1 MAETTR
7 NFIAG
12 RMNKSVDERLIPNGE
27 YVDAMNIRLGS
38 TEESEVGSVENTRGN
53 QQLTSL
59 SYNGVPLSS
68 QAKCIGAYED
78 GQRETLY
85 WFVHDPAHSV
95 GGIVDFVVSYNV
107 QLNLLTYHIVTAD
120 AVQTVLNFNED
131 FLITGVNRVEDLLFW
146 TDNYNQPRFINITR
160 NYDPN
165 SPDLGEQLLVIK
177 KPPVAAP
184 SFELTNLSGE
194 ENFIEERFIT
204 FAYRY
209 RYEDGEYSALSQ
221 FTEPAFVPKGFDYAI
236 DSGLNEG
243 MTNAFNNVKV
253 TYNSGG
259 PLVKAIEVVFAE
271 TTSSVIKSI
280 EIFDKENLGY
290 ADNTDYTLNFSNSK
304 IYTVLSPTQLVRLFD
319 NVPLKAQAQT
329 IMGNRLIY
337 GNYVDGY
344 DLLDLNTN
352 PIRLEYYCDL
362 LSEEIGA
369 ADFDDRSDSFTYNIN
384 GSQNIVNAA
393 VFFDLGE
400 LELKAGASLTF
411 EIRYSHAQF
420 SGQTPF
426 PVQQSTNLE
435 LEFTYILPIDF
446 SSVYELSQNPQ
457 FIESIGTAANI
468 LPVYD
473 PVPGNE
479 TSCDGT
485 TLTDE
490 WNCAI
495 PNTLDAL
502 IKFESGVSA
511 AGQPIEVISSPG
523 STEIGFVVPAM
534 RFVDDLTTPTQS
546 VYEYYTSTFA
556 EGTFLGIGNP
566 KSLHSDRD
574 YEIGII
580 YMDEFNRSSTA
591 LVSPNNTVH
600 VGCSAARLQNTIQV
614 TIPPSQV
621 APVWADRY
629 KLCIKPDFEDYNT
642 VYSNIFIKETATSAT
657 YFLLEGENARKV
669 QEGDRLRVKA
679 DTAGATTRCQ
689 YATVLQKE
697 AQTENFIEVKD
708 SSGAQIPI
716 PAGTYMKVIANDF
729 QVIQNDL
736 PTVLYGNR
744 AACGGRRNYH
754 PRVAYP
760 VGVEDPNTAGQ
771 FIDYSL
777 PAGSRINISV
787 QFRRRG
793 GPGSKCDGRQYNLDL
808 KLTASQDYD
817 TFKEWWDG
825 DNISSLLNSGAASG
839 ITGSPD
845 CPPPYY
851 DNYYNPAVQTAATT
865 NDALG
870 AMPQSRCVYQWQFLR
885 AADTNLLSLGIIG
898 TNSCAGAKNSSRKR
912 ACADIN
918 IEVFRAENTLVF
930 ETEPQDATPD
940 LWYESADVFSID
952 KATGRHDGNIQNQ
965 TNTQSAVVL
974 TDFFNCFSFGNGV
987 ESYRVRDSIIGKE
1000 FSLGE
1005 RTTSTS
1011 ELEFKQ
1017 AHRFADLTYSGVY
1030 NNESNVNKLNEF
1042 NLGLLNFKPCED
1054 IYGPIE
1060 KLHGRETDIL
1070 VLQEDKISYVLAG
1083 KNLLTDST
1091 GGGQVASVPEVLGT
1105 QIARIEEYGISRN
1118 PESFCSWG
1126 YNKYFTDAKRGA
1138 VIMLTGSAGQNEQL
1152 TVISEAG
1159 MRSWFR
1165 DRFINSL
1172 NNQKIGGY
1180 DPYMNEYVLSIN
1192 DEELPSEESCIECG
1206 INRSFT
1212 FTEDKT
1218 IEYCIDLGL
1227 LVGDVEIICV
1237 ANTPGGSTPSSIE
1250 VVYDGVSVVPTTSI
1264 GNGTFTFN
1272 FDKNIVSES
1281 EAQVTLTGKAG
1292 TSVSVQVKCPVAEI
1306 ITVYQVCITN
1316 ATHVGQTIH
1325 NEYRWVDGTY
1335 LSPLHSEQVT
1345 FIDGTDFII
1354 ISQFDSVTAPQG
1366 AGVIPADNASV
1377 QVICHKRP
1385 VDDFVFEPT
1394 QNEFY
1399 ALRTNT
1405 TYTATPA
1412 DILSLISAAGPALPL
1427 DVSLAPD
1434 QYIGEYTM
1442 GTTGSN
1448 LYLVYDYRQPTE
1460 DVLCYGTIDLTDVC
1474 CDCTDPTP

>member
-27 YVDAMNIRLGS
+27 YVDALNVRLGS
-38 TEESEVGSVENTRGN
+38 TEESEVGSLENTRGN
-53 QQLTSL
+53 KQLTSL

-85 WFVHDPAHSV
+85 WFVHDPASLA
-95 GGIVDFVVSYNV
+95 GIVDMVVSYNV
-107 QLNLLTYHIVTAD
+107 QLNLLTYHVITTGALE
-120 AVQTVLNFNED
+120 TVLNFNED

-160 NYDPN
+160 NYDSN
-165 SPDLGEQLLVIK
+165 SPDLEEQLLVIK

-194 ENFIEERFIT
+194 ENFIEERFLT
-204 FAYRY
+204 FSYRY
-209 RYEDGEYSALSQ
+209 IYEDGERSALSQ
-221 FTEPAFVPKGFDYAI
+221 FTEPAFIPKGFDYAI

-243 MTNAFNNVKV
+243 MTNAFNNVRV

-259 PLVKAIEVVFAE
+259 PLVKSIEVVFAE

-280 EIFDKENLGY
+280 EIFNKQDLGY
-290 ADNTDYTLNFSNSK
+290 ADNTEYTLNFSNSK
-304 IYTVLSPTQLVRLFD
+304 IFTVISPTQLTRLFD

-329 IMGNRLIY
+329 LMGNRLIY

-352 PIRLEYYCDL
+352 PIRLEYYCEL

-369 ADFDDRSDSFTYNIN
+369 DDFDDRTDSFTYNIN

-400 LELKAGASLTF
+400 LELKAGAALTF

-426 PVQQSTNLE
+426 PTQQSANLE

-446 SSVYELSQNPQ
+446 ASVYELSQNAL
-457 FIESIGTAANI
+457 FLESIGTAANI

-490 WNCAI
+490 WNCSI

-502 IKFESGVSA
+502 IKFESGVTA
-511 AGQPIEVISSPG
+511 AGQPIEMISSPG

-546 VYEYYTSTFA
+546 VYEYYTTTFA

-642 VYSNIFIKETATSAT
+642 VYSNIFIKEPATSAT

-679 DTAGATTRCQ
+679 DTAGVTTRCQ

-729 QVIQNDL
+729 QVIQSEL

-744 AACGGRRNYH
+744 AACGNRRNYH

-760 VGVEDPNTAGQ
+760 VGVEDPNTPGQ

-777 PAGSRINISV
+777 PAGSRITIGV

-793 GPGSKCDGRQYNLDL
+793 GPGKSCDGRQYNLNL
-808 KLTASQDYD
+808 RLTASQDYD

-825 DNISSLLNSGAASG
+825 DNIGSLLNSGAASG
-839 ITGSPD
+839 ITGNPD
-845 CPPPYY
+845 CPSPYY
-851 DNYYNPAVQTAATT
+851 DNYYNPAILTAAST
-865 NDALG
+865 NDALQS
-870 AMPQSRCVYQWQFLR
+870 MPQDRCVYQWQFLR
-885 AADTNLLSLGIIG
+885 ATDTNLLSLGIIG
-898 TNSCAGAKNSSRKR
+898 TNSCSGAKNSGRKK
-912 ACADIN
+912 ACADIE
-918 IEVFRAENTLVF
+918 IQVFRAENTLVF

-940 LWYESADVFSID
+940 LWYESADVFNID
-952 KATGRHDGNIQNQ
+952 KTTGRHDGNIQNQ
-965 TNTQSAVVL
+965 TSAQSAVIL

-987 ESYRVRDSIIGKE
+987 ESYRVRDSIVGKE

-1017 AHRFADLTYSGVY
+1017 VHRFADLTYSGVY
-1030 NNESNVNKLNEF
+1030 NNESNINKLNEF

-1083 KNLLTDST
+1083 KNLLSDSA
-1091 GGGQVASVPEVLGT
+1091 GGGQIASVPEVLGT

-1138 VIMLTGSAGQNEQL
+1138 VIMLTGSAGQNEKL
-1152 TVISEAG
+1152 TVISESG

-1165 DRFINSL
+1165 DRFIAGINT
-1172 NNQKIGGY
+1172 QKIGGY

-1192 DEELPSEESCIECG
+1192 DEELPSEESCIACG
-1206 INRSFT
+1206 IDRTFT
-1212 FTEDKT
+1212 FPEDKT
-1218 IEYCIDLGL
+1218 LEYCIDLGL
-1227 LVGDVEIICV
+1227 LVGNTDIEIQ
-1237 ANTPGGSTPSSIE
+1237 ASNSSGSSLE
-1250 VVYDGVSVVPTTSI
+1250 VTYNGVDVVPTTIIADGSSS
-1264 GNGTFTFN
+1264 FT
-1272 FDKNIVSES
+1272 FDKNVVSES
-1281 EAQVTLTGKAG
+1281 EAQVVLTGKAG
-1292 TSVSVQVKCPVAEI
+1292 ATIQITVKCPVAEV
-1306 ITVYQVCITN
+1306 ITVTQVCITN
-1316 ATHVGQTIH
+1316 SPEVGETIH

-1354 ISQFDSVTAPQG
+1354 ISQFEAVTAPQG

-1377 QVICHKRP
+1377 QVICNKRTT
-1385 VDDFVFEPT
+1385 DSFVFEPT

-1399 ALRTNT
+1399 ALRTNVQ
-1405 TYTATPA
+1405 YPATPA
-1412 DILSLISAAGPALPL
+1412 GILSLISAAGSPLPL
-1427 DVSLAPD
+1427 DVTLAPD
-1434 QYIGEYTM
+1434 QYTGDYTM
-1442 GTTGSN
+1442 ATTGN
-1448 LYLVYDYRQPTE
+1448 QLYLVYDYRQPTE
-1460 DVLCYGTIDLTDVC
+1460 EVLCYGTSDLNDVC
-1474 CDCTDPTP
+1474 CDCNDPTP

>member
-1 MAETTR
+1 
-7 NFIAG
+7 
-12 RMNKSVDERLIPNGE
+12 
-27 YVDAMNIRLGS
+27 
-38 TEESEVGSVENTRGN
+38 
-53 QQLTSL
+53 
-59 SYNGVPLSS
+59 
-68 QAKCIGAYED
+68 
-78 GQRETLY
+78 
-85 WFVHDPAHSV
+85 
-95 GGIVDFVVSYNV
+95 
-107 QLNLLTYHIVTAD
+107 
-120 AVQTVLNFNED
+120 
-131 FLITGVNRVEDLLFW
+131 
-146 TDNYNQPRFINITR
+146 
-160 NYDPN
+160 
-165 SPDLGEQLLVIK
+165 
-177 KPPVAAP
+177 
-184 SFELTNLSGE
+184 
-194 ENFIEERFIT
+194 
-204 FAYRY
+204 
-209 RYEDGEYSALSQ
+209 
-221 FTEPAFVPKGFDYAI
+221 
-236 DSGLNEG
+236 
-243 MTNAFNNVKV
+243 
-253 TYNSGG
+253 
-259 PLVKAIEVVFAE
+259 VF
-271 TTSSVIKSI
+271 
-280 EIFDKENLGY
+280 
-290 ADNTDYTLNFSNSK
+290 
-304 IYTVLSPTQLVRLFD
+304 
-319 NVPLKAQAQT
+319 
-329 IMGNRLIY
+329 
-337 GNYVDGY
+337 
-344 DLLDLNTN
+344 
-352 PIRLEYYCDL
+352 
-362 LSEEIGA
+362 
-369 ADFDDRSDSFTYNIN
+369 
-384 GSQNIVNAA
+384 
-393 VFFDLGE
+393 
-400 LELKAGASLTF
+400 
-411 EIRYSHAQF
+411 
-420 SGQTPF
+420 
-426 PVQQSTNLE
+426 
-435 LEFTYILPIDF
+435 
-446 SSVYELSQNPQ
+446 
-457 FIESIGTAANI
+457 
-468 LPVYD
+468 PVYD

-490 WNCAI
+490 WNCSI

-502 IKFESGVSA
+502 IKFESGITA
-511 AGQPIEVISSPG
+511 AGQPIEIISSPG

-600 VGCSAARLQNTIQV
+600 VGCSAARLQNSIQV
-614 TIPPSQV
+614 TIPPSQI
-621 APVWADRY
+621 APAWADRY

-642 VYSNIFIKETATSAT
+642 VYSNIFIKEPATSAT

-697 AQTENFIEVKD
+697 AQTEDFIEVKD

-729 QVIQNDL
+729 QVIQSEL

-744 AACGGRRNYH
+744 ADCGRRNDDH

-760 VGVEDPNTAGQ
+760 VGVEDPNNPGQ

-777 PAGSRINISV
+777 PAGSRININV

-793 GPGSKCDGRQYNLDL
+793 GPGKKCDGRQYNLNL

-825 DNISSLLNSGAASG
+825 DNIGSLLNSGAASG
-839 ITGSPD
+839 ITGDPD
-845 CPPPYY
+845 CPSPYY
-851 DNYYNPAVQTAATT
+851 DNYYNPALLTASSTG
-865 NDALG
+865 NALG
-870 AMPQSRCVYQWQFLR
+870 AMPQNRCVYQWQFLR
-885 AADTNLLSLGIIG
+885 ATDTNLLSLGIVG
-898 TNSCAGAKNSSRKR
+898 TNSCPGAKNASRKR
-912 ACADIN
+912 ACADIK

-965 TNTQSAVVL
+965 TSTQSAVIL

-987 ESYRVRDSIIGKE
+987 ESYRVRDSIVGKE

-1005 RTTSTS
+1005 RTTSNS

-1030 NNESNVNKLNEF
+1030 NDESNVNKLNEF

-1138 VIMLTGSAGQNEQL
+1138 VIMLTGSSGQNEQL

-1165 DRFINSL
+1165 DRFITSL

-1212 FTEDKT
+1212 FPKDKT
-1218 IEYCIDLGL
+1218 IEYCIDLL
-1227 LVGDVEIICV
+1227 
-1237 ANTPGGSTPSSIE
+1237 
-1250 VVYDGVSVVPTTSI
+1250 
-1264 GNGTFTFN
+1264 
-1272 FDKNIVSES
+1272 NIVL
-1281 EAQVTLTGKAG
+1281 TL
-1292 TSVSVQVKCPVAEI
+1292 
-1306 ITVYQVCITN
+1306 
-1316 ATHVGQTIH
+1316 
-1325 NEYRWVDGTY
+1325 
-1335 LSPLHSEQVT
+1335 
-1345 FIDGTDFII
+1345 
-1354 ISQFDSVTAPQG
+1354 
-1366 AGVIPADNASV
+1366 
-1377 QVICHKRP
+1377 
-1385 VDDFVFEPT
+1385 
-1394 QNEFY
+1394 
-1399 ALRTNT
+1399 
-1405 TYTATPA
+1405 
-1412 DILSLISAAGPALPL
+1412 
-1427 DVSLAPD
+1427 
-1434 QYIGEYTM
+1434 
-1442 GTTGSN
+1442 
-1448 LYLVYDYRQPTE
+1448 DY
-1460 DVLCYGTIDLTDVC
+1460 
-1474 CDCTDPTP
+1474 

>member
-1 MAETTR
+1 MAETNR

-12 RMNKSVDERLIPNGE
+12 RMNKSVDERLVPNGE

-38 TEESEVGSVENTRGN
+38 TEESEVGSVENTKGN
-53 QQLTSL
+53 RQLTSL

-107 QLNLLTYHIVTAD
+107 QLNLLTYHVVTAG
-120 AVQTVLNFNED
+120 AVQTILNFNED

-165 SPDLGEQLLVIK
+165 SPDLEEQLLVIK

-236 DSGLNEG
+236 ESGLNEG

-259 PLVKAIEVVFAE
+259 PLVKAIEVVFAQ

-280 EIFDKENLGY
+280 EIFDKQNLGY
-290 ADNTDYTLNFSNSK
+290 ADNTDYTLNFNNSK
-304 IYTVLSPTQLVRLFD
+304 IYTVLNPTQLVRLFD

-369 ADFDDRSDSFTYNIN
+369 ADFDDRTDSFTYNIN

-411 EIRYSHAQF
+411 EIRYTHAQF

-426 PVQQSTNLE
+426 PAQQSTNLE
-435 LEFTYILPIDF
+435 LEFTFILPIDF
-446 SSVYELSQNPQ
+446 SSVYQLSQNSL

-490 WNCAI
+490 WNCSI

-600 VGCSAARLQNTIQV
+600 VGCSAASLQNTIQV
-614 TIPPSQV
+614 TIPPSQI

-642 VYSNIFIKETATSAT
+642 VYSNIFFDEPATAAT

-679 DTAGATTRCQ
+679 DTAGPTTRCQ

-697 AQTENFIEVKD
+697 AQTENFIDAKD

-729 QVIQNDL
+729 QVIQGEL

-744 AACGGRRNYH
+744 ADCGNRKNHH

-760 VGVEDPNTAGQ
+760 VGVEDPNTPGQ

-777 PAGSRINISV
+777 PAGSRINISA

-793 GPGSKCDGRQYNLDL
+793 GPGKKCDGRQYNLDL

-817 TFKEWWDG
+817 NFKEWWDG
-825 DNISSLLNSGAASG
+825 DNIASLLNSGAVSG
-839 ITGSPD
+839 VTGDPD
-845 CPPPYY
+845 CPAPYF
-851 DNYYNPAVQTAATT
+851 DNYYNPATITAGSTDA
-865 NDALG
+865 ALG
-870 AMPQSRCVYQWQFLR
+870 QMAQNRCVYQWQFLES
-885 AADTNLLSLGIIG
+885 TSTGLKSLGIVG
-898 TNSCAGAKNSSRKR
+898 TNSCSGAKNSGRKR
-912 ACADIN
+912 ACADLK

-940 LWYESADVFSID
+940 LWYESADVFNID
-952 KATGRHDGNIQNQ
+952 KTTGRHDGNIQNQ
-965 TNTQSAVVL
+965 TSTQSAVIL

-987 ESYRVRDSIIGKE
+987 ESYRVRDSIVGKE

-1011 ELEFKQ
+1011 ELEFRQ

-1042 NLGLLNFKPCED
+1042 NLGLLNFKACED

-1083 KNLLTDST
+1083 KNLLTDSA

-1152 TVISEAG
+1152 TVISDSG

-1165 DRFINSL
+1165 DRFITSL

-1212 FTEDKT
+1212 FPEDKT
-1218 IEYCIDLGL
+1218 IEYCINLGQ
-1227 LVGDVEIICV
+1227 LVGGVDIEII
-1237 ANTPGGSTPSSIE
+1237 ASNSSGSTIE
-1250 VVYDGVSVVPTTSI
+1250 VIYNGAAVLPTTGI
-1264 GNGTFTFN
+1264 TDGNSTFTF
-1272 FDKNIVSES
+1272 DKDIVSET
-1281 EAQVTLTGKAG
+1281 EAQVTLVGSAG
-1292 TSVSVQVKCPVAEI
+1292 ASISVQVKCPVAEI

-1316 ATHVGQTIH
+1316 STHVGQTIH

-1345 FIDGTDFII
+1345 FIDSTDFIT

-1377 QVICHKRP
+1377 QVICNKRS

-1427 DVSLAPD
+1427 DVALAPD
-1434 QYIGEYTM
+1434 QYIGQYTM

-1460 DVLCYGTIDLTDVC
+1460 DVLCYGTIDATDVC

>member
-1 MAETTR
+1 MAETNR

-12 RMNKSVDERLIPNGE
+12 RMNKSVDERLVPNGE

-38 TEESEVGSVENTRGN
+38 TEESEVGSVENTKGN
-53 QQLTSL
+53 RQLTSL

-107 QLNLLTYHIVTAD
+107 QLNLLTYHVVTAG
-120 AVQTVLNFNED
+120 AVQTILNFNED

-165 SPDLGEQLLVIK
+165 SPDLEEQLLVIK

-236 DSGLNEG
+236 ESGLNEG

-259 PLVKAIEVVFAE
+259 PLVKAIEVVFAQ

-280 EIFDKENLGY
+280 EIFDKQNLGY
-290 ADNTDYTLNFSNSK
+290 ADNTDYTLNFNNSK
-304 IYTVLSPTQLVRLFD
+304 IYTVLNPTQLVRLFD

-369 ADFDDRSDSFTYNIN
+369 ADFDDRTDSFTYNIN

-411 EIRYSHAQF
+411 EIRYTHAQF

-426 PVQQSTNLE
+426 PAQQSTNLE
-435 LEFTYILPIDF
+435 LEFTFILPIDF
-446 SSVYELSQNPQ
+446 SSVYQLSQNSL

-490 WNCAI
+490 WNCSI

-600 VGCSAARLQNTIQV
+600 VGCSAASLQNTIQV
-614 TIPPSQV
+614 TIPPSQI

-642 VYSNIFIKETATSAT
+642 VYSNIFFDEPATAAT

-679 DTAGATTRCQ
+679 DTAGPTTRCQ

-697 AQTENFIEVKD
+697 AQTENFIDAKD

-729 QVIQNDL
+729 QVIQGEL

-744 AACGGRRNYH
+744 ADCGNRKNHH

-760 VGVEDPNTAGQ
+760 VGVEDPNTPGQ

-777 PAGSRINISV
+777 PAGSRINISA

-793 GPGSKCDGRQYNLDL
+793 GPGKKCDGRQYNLDL

-817 TFKEWWDG
+817 NFKEWWDG
-825 DNISSLLNSGAASG
+825 DNIASLLNSGAASG
-839 ITGSPD
+839 ITGDPD
-845 CPPPYY
+845 CPAPYF
-851 DNYYNPAVQTAATT
+851 DNYYNPATITAGSTDA
-865 NDALG
+865 ALG
-870 AMPQSRCVYQWQFLR
+870 RMAQTRCTYQWQFLES
-885 AADTNLLSLGIIG
+885 TSTGLKSLGIVG
-898 TNSCAGAKNSSRKR
+898 TNSCSGAKNSGRKR
-912 ACADIN
+912 ACADLK

-940 LWYESADVFSID
+940 LWYESADVFNID
-952 KATGRHDGNIQNQ
+952 KTTGRHDGNIQNQ
-965 TNTQSAVVL
+965 TSTQSAVIL

-987 ESYRVRDSIIGKE
+987 ESYRVRDSIVGKE

-1011 ELEFKQ
+1011 ELEFRQ

-1042 NLGLLNFKPCED
+1042 NLGLLNFKACED

-1083 KNLLTDST
+1083 KNLLTDSA

-1138 VIMLTGSAGQNEQL
+1138 VICLQVLQGKT
-1152 TVISEAG
+1152 
-1159 MRSWFR
+1159 
-1165 DRFINSL
+1165 NSL
-1172 NNQKIGGY
+1172 Q
-1180 DPYMNEYVLSIN
+1180 
-1192 DEELPSEESCIECG
+1192 
-1206 INRSFT
+1206 
-1212 FTEDKT
+1212 
-1218 IEYCIDLGL
+1218 
-1227 LVGDVEIICV
+1227 
-1237 ANTPGGSTPSSIE
+1237 
-1250 VVYDGVSVVPTTSI
+1250 
-1264 GNGTFTFN
+1264 
-1272 FDKNIVSES
+1272 
-1281 EAQVTLTGKAG
+1281 
-1292 TSVSVQVKCPVAEI
+1292 
-1306 ITVYQVCITN
+1306 
-1316 ATHVGQTIH
+1316 
-1325 NEYRWVDGTY
+1325 
-1335 LSPLHSEQVT
+1335 
-1345 FIDGTDFII
+1345 
-1354 ISQFDSVTAPQG
+1354 
-1366 AGVIPADNASV
+1366 
-1377 QVICHKRP
+1377 
-1385 VDDFVFEPT
+1385 
-1394 QNEFY
+1394 
-1399 ALRTNT
+1399 
-1405 TYTATPA
+1405 
-1412 DILSLISAAGPALPL
+1412 
-1427 DVSLAPD
+1427 
-1434 QYIGEYTM
+1434 
-1442 GTTGSN
+1442 
-1448 LYLVYDYRQPTE
+1448 
-1460 DVLCYGTIDLTDVC
+1460 
-1474 CDCTDPTP
+1474 